1 MFHNIS
7 EKKYCFYI
15 PPQPSLPREGVVSAI
30 PINLGR
36 KLFQNIIIAPFECSA
51 LSLLKRGLSSMFLL
65 FFILMGGILFAQ
77 EKGDDL
83 GTEVVNIVKPYT
95 PTISDAFKVKETPV
109 LNDSITTTKKKVNY
123 EIFSV
128 PVASTFTPAKGKA
141 ATVEKAKPIKL
152 YDNYATL
159 GFGNYT
165 SILGELYSNF
175 QISRT
180 DNAGFHFRHNS
191 SQGGIDGILLENKFY
206 DTSLDGDYTSRQKDM
221 SYGVNAGVEHQ
232 IFHWYGLN
240 EFFNTDTTQFFM
252 TIDPKQS
259 YFSAYLGGNISMDD
273 SVFEGIKGKVRFLGD
288 GFSSSEVNVTAQP
301 EFLLPL
307 SEFNL
312 KITGNLDYLNGKFE
326 RDYFNTGNPIEYSLL
341 NAGVT
346 PALVYVNDDLTLSL
360 GASVVIG
367 VDTKASD
374 LDFFIYPQ
382 INASYRLVDELLIA
396 YGGAEGGLRQNTY
409 YDLKTQN
416 PFVSPTLMI
425 APTSELYNVFGGLK
439 GKLSN
444 SVGYNVRA
452 SYGKE
457 ENKPLFLINPYKG
470 RLPDLLGYEHG
481 NSFGIVYDDVNTLD
495 LFGELK
501 VEVSDQF
508 SLGVSAN
515 IYSYSTTNEPHP
527 WNLPELKVSAFSNFN
542 ITEKIYGG
550 AAVFYV
556 GERMD
561 LFSATQIGL
570 PTIPELT
577 EVTLDSYLDANVHLG
592 YRVNDRLS
600 IFAKGSN
607 LLSDSYEKWLFTPVQ
622 GIQGLLGA
630 TYKFD
635 W

>member
-1 MFHNIS
+1 MFDNIS
-7 EKKYCFYI
+7 QKSIKQFKR
-15 PPQPSLPREGVVSAI
+15 SS
-30 PINLGR
+30 
-36 KLFQNIIIAPFECSA
+36 PFEGRQRGMFY
-51 LSLLKRGLSSMFLL
+51 SLLILL
-65 FFILMGGILFAQ
+65 LTGSPIWAQ
-77 EKGDDL
+77 EKEEGL

-109 LNDSITTTKKKVNY
+109 LNDSITTARKQVNY
-123 EIFSV
+123 SIFSV

-141 ATVEKAKPIKL
+141 TNVEKAKPIKL

-165 SILGELYSNF
+165 AILGELYSNF

-180 DNAGFHFRHNS
+180 DNAGFYFKHNS
-191 SQGGIDGILLENKFY
+191 SQGNIDGILLENKFY
-206 DTSLDGDYTSRQKDM
+206 DTSLDGNYSSRQKDL
-221 SYGVNAGVEHQ
+221 SYGVDAGFEHQ

-240 EFFNTDTTQFFM
+240 SLFDTESMETIAA
-252 TIDPKQS
+252 IDPKQT
-259 YFSAYLGGNISMDD
+259 YFSAYVGGDISIDD
-273 SVFEGIKGKVRFLGD
+273 SLFEGAKAKLRFLGD
-288 GFSSSEVNVTAQP
+288 GFSSSEINFTAHP
-301 EFLLPL
+301 EFLYPL

-312 KITGNLDYLNGKFE
+312 KVTGDLDYLSGKFE
-326 RDYFNTGNPIEYSLL
+326 RDYFNSGNNIEYSYL

-396 YGGAEGGLRQNTY
+396 YGGADGGLRQNTY
-409 YDLKTQN
+409 YNFKSEN
-416 PFVSPTLMI
+416 PFVSPTLNI
-425 APTSELYNVFGGLK
+425 IPTNEEYNVFGGLK

-457 ENKPLFLINPYKG
+457 ESRALFRINPYKG
-470 RLPDLLGYEHG
+470 RLPDLEGYEHG
-481 NSFGIVYDDVNTLD
+481 NSFGVVYDDLNTLD
-495 LFGELK
+495 IFGELK
-501 VEVSDQF
+501 VEVSEQF
-508 SLGVSAN
+508 SLGINAN
-515 IYSYSTTNEPHP
+515 FYSYSTTNQPQP
-527 WNLPELKVSAFSNFN
+527 WNLPELKASVFSNFN
-542 ITEKIYGG
+542 ITEKVYGG
-550 AAVFYV
+550 AAIFYV
-556 GERMD
+556 GERID

-570 PTIPELT
+570 PTIPVNI
-577 EVTLDSYLDANVHLG
+577 EVTLDAYLDANVHLG
-592 YRVNDRLS
+592 YRVNERLS

-607 LLSDSYEKWLFTPVQ
+607 LLSDNYQKWLFTPVQ

>member
-7 EKKYCFYI
+7 KKSLNHCI
-15 PPQPSLPREGVVSAI
+15 PSS
-30 PINLGR
+30 
-36 KLFQNIIIAPFECSA
+36 PFEGG
-51 LSLLKRGLSSMFLL
+51 LRGMFYVLLILL
-65 FFILMGGILFAQ
+65 LTGFHLVAQ
-77 EKGDDL
+77 EKDEGL

-109 LNDSITTTKKKVNY
+109 LNDSVTTAKKDVKY
-123 EIFSV
+123 SIFSV
-128 PVASTFTPAKGKA
+128 PVASTFTPSKGKA
-141 ATVEKAKPIKL
+141 TTVEKAKPIRL

-159 GFGNYT
+159 GFGNFT
-165 SILGELYSNF
+165 TILGELYSNF

-180 DNAGFHFRHNS
+180 DNAGFYFKHNS
-191 SQGGIDGILLENKFY
+191 SQGDIDGILLENKFY
-206 DTSLDGDYTSRQKDM
+206 DTSLDGNYTSRQKDM
-221 SYGVNAGVEHQ
+221 SFGLEAGFEHQ

-240 EFFNTDTTQFFM
+240 PLFNTESMETIAA
-252 TIDPKQS
+252 IDPKQT
-259 YFSAYLGGNISMDD
+259 YFSVYVGGDISIDD
-273 SVFEGIKGKVRFLGD
+273 SVFEGAKAKLRFLGD
-288 GFSSSEVNVTAQP
+288 GFSSSEINFTAQP
-301 EFLLPL
+301 EFLFPL

-312 KITGNLDYLNGKFE
+312 KVTGDLDYLSGKFE
-326 RDYFNTGNPIEYSLL
+326 RDYFNSGNNIEYSYL

-360 GASVVIG
+360 GAAVVIG

-382 INASYRLVDELLIA
+382 VNASYRLVDELLIA

-409 YDLKTQN
+409 YNFKSEN
-416 PFVSPTLMI
+416 PFVSPTLLV
-425 APTSELYNVFGGLK
+425 APTSEEYNVFGGLK

-457 ENKPLFLINPYKG
+457 ENRALFMINPYKG
-470 RLPDLLGYEHG
+470 RLPDLEGYENG
-481 NSFGIVYDDVNTLD
+481 NSFGVVYDDLNTLD
-495 LFGELK
+495 VFGELK
-501 VEVSDQF
+501 VEVSEKF
-508 SLGVSAN
+508 SLGINAN
-515 IYSYSTTNEPHP
+515 IYSYSTTNQPEA
-527 WNLPELKVSAFSNFN
+527 WNLPELKVSLFSNFN

-561 LFSATQIGL
+561 FFTATQIGVV
-570 PTIPELT
+570 PFDEV
-577 EVTLDSYLDANVHLG
+577 VTLDAYLDANVHLG
-592 YRVNDRLS
+592 YRVNERLS

>member
-7 EKKYCFYI
+7 QK
-15 PPQPSLPREGVVSAI
+15 SLKQFKRSS
-30 PINLGR
+30 
-36 KLFQNIIIAPFECSA
+36 PFERGQRGMFY
-51 LSLLKRGLSSMFLL
+51 SLLILL
-65 FFILMGGILFAQ
+65 LTGSPIWAQ
-77 EKGDDL
+77 DKEEGL

-95 PTISDAFKVKETPV
+95 PTISDAFKVKETPM
-109 LNDSITTTKKKVNY
+109 LNDSVTTAKKDVKY
-123 EIFSV
+123 SIFSV

-141 ATVEKAKPIKL
+141 TTVEKAKPIKL

-159 GFGNYT
+159 GFGNFT
-165 SILGELYSNF
+165 TILGELYSNF

-180 DNAGFHFRHNS
+180 DNVGFYFKHNS
-191 SQGGIDGILLENKFY
+191 SQGDIDGILLENKFY
-206 DTSLDGDYTSRQKDM
+206 DTSLDGNYTSRQKDI
-221 SYGVNAGVEHQ
+221 SFGLDAGFEHQ
-232 IFHWYGLN
+232 IFQWYGLN
-240 EFFNTDTTQFFM
+240 PLFNTESMETIAA
-252 TIDPKQS
+252 IDPKQA
-259 YFSAYLGGNISMDD
+259 YFSAYVGGDISIDD
-273 SVFEGIKGKVRFLGD
+273 SVFEGAKAKLRFLGD
-288 GFSSSEVNVTAQP
+288 GFSSSEINFTARP
-301 EFLLPL
+301 EFLFPL

-312 KITGNLDYLNGKFE
+312 KVTGDLDYLSGKFE
-326 RDYFNTGNPIEYSLL
+326 RDYFNSGNTIEYSYL

-382 INASYRLVDELLIA
+382 VNASYRLVDELLIA

-409 YDLKTQN
+409 YNFKSEN
-416 PFVSPTLMI
+416 PFVSPTLLV
-425 APTSELYNVFGGLK
+425 APTSEEYNVFGGMK

-457 ENKPLFLINPYKG
+457 ENKALFMINPYKG
-470 RLPDLLGYEHG
+470 RLPDLEGYENG
-481 NSFGIVYDDVNTLD
+481 NSFGVIYDDLNTLD
-495 LFGELK
+495 IFGELK
-501 VEVSDQF
+501 VEVSEKF
-508 SLGVSAN
+508 SLGINAN
-515 IYSYSTTNEPHP
+515 FYSYSTTNQPEP
-527 WNLPELKVSAFSNFN
+527 WNLPELKASLFSNFN

-550 AAVFYV
+550 AAIFYV

-561 LFSATQIGL
+561 YFTATSIGI
-570 PTIPELT
+570 PTVPVDEII
-577 EVTLDSYLDANVHLG
+577 TLDAYLDANVHLG
-592 YRVNDRLS
+592 YRVNQRLS

-607 LLSDSYEKWLFTPVQ
+607 LLSDNYDKWLFTPVQ